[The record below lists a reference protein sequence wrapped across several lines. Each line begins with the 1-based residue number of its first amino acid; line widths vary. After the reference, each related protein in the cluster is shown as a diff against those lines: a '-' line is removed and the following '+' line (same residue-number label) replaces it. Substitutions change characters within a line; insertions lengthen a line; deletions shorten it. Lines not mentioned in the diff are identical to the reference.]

1 MAISWYLFIASG
13 LLAYAAVAR
22 ALALH

>member
-1 MAISWYLFIASG
+1 MAITWYLFIASG
-13 LLAYAAVAR
+13 LLAYAAVAW